1 MRRKKK
7 SSSLSYLTK
16 EGFRNVWVN
25 RLMSLASIIVL
36 MSCLVMIGSAF
47 MVLVNVEQVM
57 TEIES
62 QNVVMVYL
70 NDDVDAQQIEKAR
83 QDIIKLEFTGEIEFV
98 DKETAYQNELK
109 ELGSA
114 ATYFEG
120 YQNPLPDMFK
130 VSVTDMTKFDT
141 TVSLLKSIENVQSVR
156 DNRDIA
162 STLLQIRQAIS
173 YISVGIIVVL
183 LVISLFI
190 IANTVRI
197 TMFTRRLEINIMKSV
212 GATNWFIRWPF
223 LIEGM
228 VLGAISGFASL
239 GVVAGVYRL
248 LRPTFF
254 SIFSLLSKDFSL
266 VPFTN
271 YLVYLLVAFVV
282 IGVFSGGVGSII
294 SIQKYLK
301 ERGGVVYDENE

>member
-1 MRRKKK
+1 MKNSAR
-7 SSSLSYLTK
+7 LGYLTK

-25 RLMSLASIIVL
+25 RLMSIASIAVL

-47 MVLVNVEQVM
+47 MVLVNVEKVM

-70 NDDVDAQQIEKAR
+70 EDNISEEQIDSAK
-83 QDIIKLEFTGEIEFV
+83 QDIIRLEYVGDIEFV
-98 DKETAYQNELK
+98 DKETAYKEQLQ

-120 YQNPLPDMFK
+120 HENPLPDMFK
-130 VSVTDMTKFDT
+130 VSVTDMTKFDA
-141 TVSLLKSIENVQSVR
+141 TVDRLVEIENVHSVR
-156 DNRDIA
+156 DNRDLA
-162 STLLQIRQAIS
+162 TTLAQIRRTIT
-173 YISVGIIVVL
+173 YISVGIICVL

-228 VLGAISGFASL
+228 VLGAISGVVSL
-239 GVVAGVYRL
+239 AVVGGVYKL
-248 LRPTFF
+248 IKPTVTSMFTLF
-254 SIFSLLSKDFSL
+254 DKGFTL
-266 VPFTN
+266 VSFMD
-271 YLVYLLVAFVV
+271 YFVYLFAAFIA
-282 IGVFSGGVGSII
+282 IGVISGGIGSII

-301 ERGGVVYDENE
+301 ERGGVVYDEAE